1 MSPSQSIELYT
12 AIYSSKTAIKPL
24 DNQNICSYTLYMN
37 FKVAPDAY
45 QKLSL
50 LDDTMRFEPA
60 GAQPQVEQ
68 ATPQQRAPTPLACIS
83 EVATPT
89 GKKPILKAMM
99 TTACERDCNYCPFR
113 AGRNQTKRVT
123 FSPDEMA
130 ATHLKLARAKFVDG
144 LFLSSGIIKGSVTT
158 QDKIIDTAEI
168 LRRKHGYR
176 GYLHLKVMPGAEYD
190 QIRRAMQLADRVSV
204 NLEGATAQRL
214 AQLAPKKD
222 YWGEL
227 ITRLQW
233 ISDLR
238 QREGLRA
245 SVVTQFVVG
254 AVGDTDLEL
263 LHITDKL
270 YHQLDLRRTYY
281 SAFHPVPHTPFDH
294 LTPTSSQREFRL
306 YQASFLLRDYGWQI
320 EDMPFQPNANLPLN
334 ADPKRIWAD
343 QNLRAAPIEINTAT
357 RAQLLYIP
365 GIGPVAADA
374 ILQARRQGTLRELA
388 HLSQLGVR
396 DVART
401 APYILFNGQRP
412 PYQMSLLP

>member
-1 MSPSQSIELYT
+1 M
-12 AIYSSKTAIKPL
+12 
-24 DNQNICSYTLYMN
+24 D
-37 FKVAPDAY
+37 FKIAPDAY

-50 LDDTMRFEPA
+50 LGDTMRFEPA
-60 GAQPQVEQ
+60 GAQPQTEKEAPAQ
-68 ATPQQRAPTPLACIS
+68 RTPKPLPCIS
-83 EVATPT
+83 DVATPT

-99 TTACERDCNYCPFR
+99 TTACERNCFYCPFR
-113 AGRNQTKRVT
+113 AGRNQTQRIT

-130 ATHLKLARAKFVDG
+130 ATHMKLARAQVVDG
-144 LFLSSGIIKGSVTT
+144 LFLSSGIIKGGVTT

-168 LRRKHGYR
+168 LRRKYGYR

-190 QIRRAMQLADRVSV
+190 QIRRTMQLADRVSV

-214 AQLAPKKD
+214 ALLAPKKD

-238 QREGLRA
+238 QQEQLRA

-263 LHITDKL
+263 LQVSDKL
-270 YHQLDLRRTYY
+270 FNQMGLKRTYY
-281 SAFHPVPHTPFDH
+281 SAFRPVRHTPFDG
-294 LTPTSSQREFRL
+294 LAPTSSQREFRL
-306 YQASFLLRDYGWQI
+306 YQASFLLRDYGWQV
-320 EDMPFQPNANLPLN
+320 EDLPFQPDTNLPLD

-343 QNLRAAPIEINTAT
+343 SNLLDAPVEINAASRT
-357 RAQLLYIP
+357 QLLHVP

-374 ILQARRQGTLRELA
+374 IIQARRQGQLRELA
-388 HLSQLGVR
+388 HLSALGIR
-396 DVART
+396 DIART
-401 APYILFNGQRP
+401 APYILLNGQRP
-412 PYQMSLLP
+412 TQQLSLF

>member
-1 MSPSQSIELYT
+1 
-12 AIYSSKTAIKPL
+12 
-24 DNQNICSYTLYMN
+24 MN
-37 FKVAPDAY
+37 FKIAPNSY

-60 GAQPQVEQ
+60 GAQPLAERE
-68 ATPQQRAPTPLACIS
+68 APQQRAPKPLPCVS
-83 EVATPT
+83 EVSTPT
-89 GKKPILKAMM
+89 GKKPVLKAMM
-99 TTACERDCNYCPFR
+99 TTACERNCFYCPFR

-123 FSPDEMA
+123 FTPDEMA
-130 ATHLKLARAKFVDG
+130 ATHIKLSRARIVDG

-168 LRRKHGYR
+168 LRRKYGYR

-190 QIRRAMQLADRVSV
+190 QIRRTMQLADRVSV

-214 AQLAPKKD
+214 ELLAPKKD

-238 QREGLRA
+238 KREGLRA

-263 LHITDKL
+263 LHVTDKL
-270 YHQLDLRRTYY
+270 YNQLDLRRTYF
-281 SAFHPVPHTPFDH
+281 SAFNPVSGTPFDH

-320 EDMPFQPNANLPLN
+320 EDMPFMQDANLPLDT
-334 ADPKRIWAD
+334 DPKQIWAEL
-343 QNLRAAPIEINTAT
+343 NLREAPVEVNTAT
-357 RAQLLYIP
+357 RAQLLHLP
-365 GIGPVAADA
+365 GIGPIAADA
-374 ILQARRQGTLRELA
+374 ILNARRQNNLSELA
-388 HLSQLGVR
+388 HLRQLGVR
-396 DVART
+396 DIART
-401 APYILFNGQRP
+401 APYILLNGKRP
-412 PYQMSLLP
+412 ALQMSLFS

>member
-1 MSPSQSIELYT
+1 
-12 AIYSSKTAIKPL
+12 
-24 DNQNICSYTLYMN
+24 MN
-37 FKVAPDAY
+37 FKIAPDAY

-60 GAQPQVEQ
+60 GAQPQTEKEVP
-68 ATPQQRAPTPLACIS
+68 TQRAPKPLPCIS
-83 EVATPT
+83 DVSTPT

-99 TTACERDCNYCPFR
+99 TTACERNCFYCPFR

-130 ATHLKLARAKFVDG
+130 ATHMQLARANVVDG

-168 LRRKHGYR
+168 LRRKYNYR
-176 GYLHLKVMPGAEYD
+176 GYLHLKVMPGAEYN
-190 QIRRAMQLADRVSV
+190 QIRRTMQLADRVSV

-214 AQLAPKKD
+214 ALLAPKKD

-233 ISDLR
+233 ISQLR
-238 QREGLRA
+238 QKEQLRA

-263 LHITDKL
+263 LQVSDSL
-270 YHQLDLRRTYY
+270 FNQLGLRRAYY
-281 SAFHPVPHTPFDH
+281 SAFNPVSHTPFDE
-294 LTPTSSQREFRL
+294 LAPTSAQREFRL
-306 YQASFLLRDYGWQI
+306 YQASFLLRDYGWQV
-320 EDMPFQPNANLPLN
+320 EDLPFQADTNLPLD

-343 QNLRAAPIEINTAT
+343 HNLLNTPIELNSAN
-357 RAQLLYIP
+357 RAELLHVP

-374 ILQARRQGTLRELA
+374 IIQARRKGHLRELG
-388 HLSQLGVR
+388 HLRALGVR

-401 APYILFNGQRP
+401 APYILLNGQRP
-412 PYQMSLLP
+412 AQQLPLF

>member
-1 MSPSQSIELYT
+1 
-12 AIYSSKTAIKPL
+12 
-24 DNQNICSYTLYMN
+24 MN

-50 LDDTMRFEPA
+50 LDDTMQFEPA
-60 GAQPQVEQ
+60 GAQPQTEKEP
-68 ATPQQRAPTPLACIS
+68 AAQRAPKPLPCIS
-83 EVATPT
+83 EVSTPN

-99 TTACERDCNYCPFR
+99 TTACERNCFYCPFR

-123 FSPDEMA
+123 FTPDEMA
-130 ATHLKLARAKFVDG
+130 ATHIKLANANVVDG
-144 LFLSSGIIKGSVTT
+144 LFLSSGIIKGSITT

-168 LRRKHGYR
+168 LRRKYGYR
-176 GYLHLKVMPGAEYD
+176 GYLHLKIMPGAEYD
-190 QIRRAMQLADRVSV
+190 QIRRTMQLADRVSV

-214 AQLAPKKD
+214 ALLAPKKD

-233 ISDLR
+233 VSQIR
-238 QREGLRA
+238 QREHLRA

-263 LHITDKL
+263 LQVTDKL
-270 YHQLDLRRTYY
+270 YNQMGLRRSYF
-281 SAFHPVPHTPFDH
+281 SAFHPVSHTPFDG
-294 LTPTSSQREFRL
+294 LMPTSAQREFRL

-320 EDMPFQPNANLPLN
+320 EDLPFQQDTNLPLGS
-334 ADPKRIWAD
+334 DPKRIWAD
-343 QNLRAAPIEINTAT
+343 HNLLHAPVEINTAS
-357 RAQLLYIP
+357 RNELLHIP

-374 ILQARRQGTLRELA
+374 IIQARRQAHLRELA
-388 HLSQLGVR
+388 HLSALGVR

-401 APYILFNGQRP
+401 APYVLLNGQRP
-412 PYQMSLLP
+412 AYQLSLIQ

>member
-1 MSPSQSIELYT
+1 M
-12 AIYSSKTAIKPL
+12 
-24 DNQNICSYTLYMN
+24 D
-37 FKVAPDAY
+37 FKIVPDAY

-50 LDDTMRFEPA
+50 LGDTMRFEPA
-60 GAQPQVEQ
+60 GAQPQTEKE
-68 ATPQQRAPTPLACIS
+68 APAQRAPKPLPCIS
-83 EVATPT
+83 DVATPT

-99 TTACERDCNYCPFR
+99 TTACERNCFYCPFR
-113 AGRNQTKRVT
+113 AGRNQTQRIT

-130 ATHLKLARAKFVDG
+130 ATHMKLVRAQVVDG
-144 LFLSSGIIKGSVTT
+144 LFLSSGIIKGSVIT

-168 LRRKHGYR
+168 LRRKYGYR

-190 QIRRAMQLADRVSV
+190 QIRRTMQLADRVSV

-214 AQLAPKKD
+214 ALLAPKKD

-238 QREGLRA
+238 QQEQLRA

-263 LHITDKL
+263 LQVSDKL
-270 YHQLDLRRTYY
+270 FNQMGLKRTYY
-281 SAFHPVPHTPFDH
+281 SAFRPVSHTPFDS
-294 LTPTSSQREFRL
+294 LAPTSSQREFRL
-306 YQASFLLRDYGWQI
+306 YQASFLLRDYGWQV
-320 EDMPFQPNANLPLN
+320 EDLPFQPDTNLPLD

-343 QNLRAAPIEINTAT
+343 SNLLEAPIEINAAS
-357 RAQLLYIP
+357 RAQLLHVP

-374 ILQARRQGTLRELA
+374 IIQARRQGQLRDLA
-388 HLSQLGVR
+388 HLSALGIR

-401 APYILFNGQRP
+401 APYILLNGQRP
-412 PYQMSLLP
+412 AQQLSLF